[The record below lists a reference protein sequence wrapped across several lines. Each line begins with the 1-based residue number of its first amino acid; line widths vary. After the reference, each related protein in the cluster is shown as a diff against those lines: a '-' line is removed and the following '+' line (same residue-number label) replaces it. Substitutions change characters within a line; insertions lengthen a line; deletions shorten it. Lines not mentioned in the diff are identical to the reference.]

1 MKKGKTHTPGP
12 WTIGKQSNDEG
23 ESVFTVFADSADGE
37 NKHLVRVASSV
48 GWTDVNGKTHR
59 ASRPAEAN
67 ARLIAAA
74 PEMLELLKAIYKAAS
89 DGEKMSDGAGKHR
102 MLKNIQFNAAQAIAK
117 AEGRES

>member
-1 MKKGKTHTPGP
+1 MSKPKHTPGP
-12 WTIGKQSNDEG
+12 WTLIDRKRGPDGNQYARFWIKG
-23 ESVFTVFADSADGE
+23 ADGSDVSE
-37 NKHLVRVASSV
+37 ANMQVGSSSPQPD
-48 GWTDVNGKTHR
+48 DVV
-59 ASRPAEAN
+59 AEAN

-117 AEGRES
+117 AEGGSNE